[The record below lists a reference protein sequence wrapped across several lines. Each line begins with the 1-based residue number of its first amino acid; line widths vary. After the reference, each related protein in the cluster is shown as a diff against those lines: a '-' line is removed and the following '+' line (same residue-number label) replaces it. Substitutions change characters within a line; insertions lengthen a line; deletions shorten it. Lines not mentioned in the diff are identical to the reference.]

1 MNNKECEENKKEDKK
16 KEVSIMTSK
25 FNQTRNYQKF
35 GATGVK
41 LEKMP
46 DYSNEIVLKKKNEFG
61 SFIYDRDDL

>member
-1 MNNKECEENKKEDKK
+1 LPDNISPISNKECEENKKEDKK

-41 LEKMP
+41 L
-46 DYSNEIVLKKKNEFG
+46 
-61 SFIYDRDDL
+61 